1 MPRYMTL
8 HEFAEILRVSYST
21 ARRECE
27 AGNVPGAIKFN
38 SQWRIP
44 ETAFAEMAKG
54 G

>member
-8 HEFAEILRVSYST
+8 QEFADILRVSYST

-27 AGNVPGAIKFN
+27 AGKVPGAIKMN

-44 ETAFAEMAKG
+44 ETAFADMARG